1 MKDDTSNVMTPFD
14 CYTATNTLQLLK
26 ILIPFLPPSNQRMMA
41 VYVRF
46 SELQHIF
53 SSFRNMKQR
62 PLSPENILD
71 GMKPYLSDTD
81 LETFDQMSNMMNM
94 MSMMQEMQ
102 SMTDGNFDPMSMM
115 AGMFTQEENT
125 EHQKEGETDDR
136 LDK

>member
-1 MKDDTSNVMTPFD
+1 MEMNDDTSNVMTPFD
-14 CYTATNTLQLLK
+14 CYTATSTLQLLK

-53 SSFRNMKQR
+53 SSFRNMKQCH
-62 PLSPENILD
+62 PTPENIFD
-71 GMKPYLSDTD
+71 GMKPYLSGPD

-102 SMTDGNFDPMSMM
+102 SMVGEDFDPMSMM
-115 AGMFTQEENT
+115 AGMFAQEENT
-125 EHQKEGETDDR
+125 KYEKEGENP
-136 LDK
+136 